1 MRNWVMAVVAV
12 LAVAGTAAAQQ
23 PFVYKPIDTSKL
35 VVQPA
40 NTVANVTG
48 GATAGT
54 ISTIGTTIANTIE
67 NNGFVRTFN
76 NLLGRRATPPSTQTG
91 YSALPPA
98 GSYQS
103 LKYPNTFTPRMPIAS
118 TYGTSVT
125 FPKER

>member
-1 MRNWVMAVVAV
+1 MRNWAIAVVAV
-12 LAVAGTAAAQQ
+12 LAMAGSAAAQT

-35 VVQPA
+35 VVQPT

-48 GATAGT
+48 ATTAGT
-54 ISTIGTTIANTIE
+54 ISAIGTTVANTIE

-76 NLLGRRATPPSTQTG
+76 NLLGRRATPATAQSG

-103 LKYPNTFTPRMPIAS
+103 LRYPNTFTPRMPIGS
-118 TYGTSVT
+118 TYGQSVS
-125 FPKER
+125 FPKN